1 MKKNVISAILAL
13 ALIVSGIF
21 TVPGNS
27 THIRIRDICGMSVR
41 AESSEAGSSVHTVR
55 VGFFYFPGYHEIV
68 DDTVRAGY
76 GVDFLTLLRRY
87 VNVNYEYVGYENT
100 WKEMQTMLENGEI
113 DLVTSARKTPERE
126 EKFAFSLPIGTS
138 NTQLSV
144 RADDDRYEVGDFE
157 HFDGMVVGMLA
168 GSTRNQD
175 MAEFADDKG
184 FSYTV
189 KTYAGEAQLT
199 KALEAGE
206 VDAVVASSFRKAS
219 NERVVALFAPEDIYV
234 IVRKEDTKLL
244 QEINYGIEQMNLNE
258 GDWKN
263 SLYSKNYAS
272 VSSSELSFT
281 LKELAYIQNVKSG
294 IKTIT
299 ATAQPDRD
307 PYSFVEDGELTGI
320 IPEYFAYLMEM
331 VGLPYTVLT
340 PKNREEYREWTTSG
354 YVDVSMDC
362 RYEHAE
368 SLDQNFGVI
377 TQSYMTL
384 PMARVTRRDFNGQIQ
399 VVAGVEAQGSQ
410 PIEENIAQNAE
421 YRMFSSREE
430 ALEAV
435 RDGKADACYVY
446 AYMAEKFVNRDVGG
460 NLTYS
465 ILNAP
470 VYNEYICVDS
480 NTDHELASILNKC
493 IAADTSHKLDE
504 IIKKYTQYNVSEITV
519 GQFLKLNPELTA
531 ALLAA
536 AAGFVAAALLLVRN
550 QKNAKRMAMERL
562 AYAESLKSKN
572 EELERSMKREEKANR
587 AKSEFLFNMSHDIRT
602 PMNAILGFTGLAQK
616 HLDEPERMKDYLN
629 KIHQSGDNLL
639 DLINNVL
646 TMSKIES
653 GKSVINE
660 EICSFTEI
668 LESTQVSFEE
678 LARQKNQN
686 YLVSNTVVH
695 DDIWTDKVKL
705 RQIISNVISNA
716 IKYTPQGGTVRVCAS
731 ELPNETSKIEQSHKS
746 HTCTS
751 DRSSE
756 TDKTDKIVCIRIVVE
771 DTGIGISPVFL
782 PHIFEQFERERTATD
797 SQIEGSGIGM
807 AIVKKTVDQL
817 GGNVEVESEQGKG
830 TRVTITLY
838 CRMADEWERAAAT
851 SQRQVTK
858 EEKEL
863 VTGSIEHPR
872 RILFAEDND
881 LNAQIAQELLEE
893 DGFLAERAKDGAV
906 CIEMLAKAPAG
917 YYDLILMDIQMPNMN
932 GYKATQ
938 LIRQLPDPMKANI
951 PIIAMTAN
959 AFEEDKKKAFDAGM
973 NGFVSKPVDT
983 KQLYDVL
990 KREVGK

>member
-1 MKKNVISAILAL
+1 MNRNVISAILAL
-13 ALIVSGIF
+13 ALIVSGIL
-21 TVPGNS
+21 TISGNS
-27 THIRIRDICGMSVR
+27 TYTSDICGTSVWAKNVEQES
-41 AESSEAGSSVHTVR
+41 AEKEDTEEEIAQETVQKAGSAVHTVR

-68 DDTVRAGY
+68 DGTVRAGY

-87 VNVNYEYVGYENT
+87 SNLNYEYVGYENT
-100 WKEMQTMLENGEI
+100 WKEMQTMLLNGEI

-168 GSTRNQD
+168 GSTRNED

-199 KALEAGE
+199 NALEAGE

-281 LKELAYIQNVKSG
+281 LKELAYIQDVKSG

-331 VGLPYTVLT
+331 AGLPYTVLT
-340 PKNREEYREWTTSG
+340 PKDREEYRKWTISG

-531 ALLAA
+531 ALIAA
-536 AAGFVAAALLLVRN
+536 AVGFAAAALLLVRN

-572 EELERSMKREEKANR
+572 EELERSMK
-587 AKSEFLFNMSHDIRT
+587 
-602 PMNAILGFTGLAQK
+602 
-616 HLDEPERMKDYLN
+616 
-629 KIHQSGDNLL
+629 
-639 DLINNVL
+639 
-646 TMSKIES
+646 
-653 GKSVINE
+653 
-660 EICSFTEI
+660 
-668 LESTQVSFEE
+668 
-678 LARQKNQN
+678 
-686 YLVSNTVVH
+686 
-695 DDIWTDKVKL
+695 
-705 RQIISNVISNA
+705 
-716 IKYTPQGGTVRVCAS
+716 
-731 ELPNETSKIEQSHKS
+731 
-746 HTCTS
+746 
-751 DRSSE
+751 
-756 TDKTDKIVCIRIVVE
+756 
-771 DTGIGISPVFL
+771 
-782 PHIFEQFERERTATD
+782 
-797 SQIEGSGIGM
+797 
-807 AIVKKTVDQL
+807 
-817 GGNVEVESEQGKG
+817 
-830 TRVTITLY
+830 
-838 CRMADEWERAAAT
+838 
-851 SQRQVTK
+851 
-858 EEKEL
+858 
-863 VTGSIEHPR
+863 
-872 RILFAEDND
+872 
-881 LNAQIAQELLEE
+881 
-893 DGFLAERAKDGAV
+893 
-906 CIEMLAKAPAG
+906 
-917 YYDLILMDIQMPNMN
+917 
-932 GYKATQ
+932 
-938 LIRQLPDPMKANI
+938 
-951 PIIAMTAN
+951 
-959 AFEEDKKKAFDAGM
+959 
-973 NGFVSKPVDT
+973 
-983 KQLYDVL
+983 
-990 KREVGK
+990 